1 MKYRRQA
8 HVVYKTKYHVV
19 WIPKYRRK
27 ILVGGVGTYCEKVI
41 RRVLTERYPDVVVEV
56 MTIQPDYVH
65 MMIEIPPKYAV
76 STVVGVMKG
85 ETSRE
90 MRKKFGYIGN
100 ANAMWSIGY
109 FVSTVGANE
118 GIIRRYIEEQE
129 KQDTGRALLELDDTM
144 FCSPYTVQ

>member
-27 ILVGGVGTYCEKVI
+27 ILVGGVGTYCEAVI

-56 MTIQPDYVH
+56 MRIQPDHVH

-76 STVVGVMKG
+76 STVVGAMKG

-90 MRKKFGYIGN
+90 MRKKFGYIGS
-100 ANAMWSIGY
+100 ASSMWSIGY

-129 KQDTGRALLELDDTM
+129 EQDTGRALLELGDT
-144 FCSPYTVQ
+144 TGKA